1 MSKSHSPKNY
11 SDYEKVE
18 ISHVIFFI
26 MKHGYSHCRLRDK
39 DYILSKEDFVVIS
52 KEETATYKQMKE
64 LLEDLKLDIDDFNM
78 TLESSDVKKECK
90 EFIESLEDGKKH
102 SL

>member
-1 MSKSHSPKNY
+1 
-11 SDYEKVE
+11 
-18 ISHVIFFI
+18 
-26 MKHGYSHCRLRDK
+26 
-39 DYILSKEDFVVIS
+39 
-52 KEETATYKQMKE
+52 MKE